1 MYRIHWSGIWLR
13 AQSLVTSHYTW
24 GSVTTLHDF
33 GGVLGQLLDTFF
45 RDLTIP
51 WSWLLACVW
60 SRPSTKYL
68 GSFNSCGVPGS
79 RWLVCM
85 MFFMVSNPKRSYCG
99 CQFLMYRI
107 EGGGFEEGTLGWW
120 RLKFIEIVL
129 RENHKNIQLALHNFL
144 LPIIVDII
152 ILVMILHVVNCI
164 KFECIRRSRVEH
176 AW

>member
-1 MYRIHWSGIWLR
+1 
-13 AQSLVTSHYTW
+13 
-24 GSVTTLHDF
+24 
-33 GGVLGQLLDTFF
+33 
-45 RDLTIP
+45 
-51 WSWLLACVW
+51 
-60 SRPSTKYL
+60 
-68 GSFNSCGVPGS
+68 
-79 RWLVCM
+79 
-85 MFFMVSNPKRSYCG
+85 MVSNPKRSYCG

-107 EGGGFEEGTLGWW
+107 EGGGVEEGTLGWL

-176 AW
+176 A